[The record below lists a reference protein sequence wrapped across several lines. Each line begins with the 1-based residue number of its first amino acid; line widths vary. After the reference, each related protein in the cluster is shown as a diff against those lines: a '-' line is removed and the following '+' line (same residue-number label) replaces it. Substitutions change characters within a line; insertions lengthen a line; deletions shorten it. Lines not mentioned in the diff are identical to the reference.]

1 MSRLPPLE
9 RAALDEAT
17 AAVFDAIA
25 SGPRGRVSPPYQ
37 ALLRS
42 PALAGR
48 IQSLGAFL
56 RFESAFP
63 DHLREFAI
71 LITARAWECA
81 YEWHAHHPIAV
92 AAGLPEAIA
101 GAVAAGRRPDF
112 ADADADAELVYDFST
127 ELQETR
133 RVSDALYGRA
143 LARFG
148 EEGVVELTTI
158 NGYYAMFAMILNA
171 FEIGPPEGAAH
182 PFDQH
187 QTTS

>member
-9 RAALDEAT
+9 RARLDEAT

-71 LITARAWECA
+71 LITARAWNCA
-81 YEWHAHHPIAV
+81 YEWHAHYPIAI
-92 AAGLPEAIA
+92 AAGLAEAIA
-101 GAVAAGRRPDF
+101 QAVAEGRRPDF
-112 ADADADAELVYDFST
+112 ADAEAELVYDFST

-133 RVSDALYGRA
+133 RVNDALYGRA
-143 LARFG
+143 LARFD
-148 EEGVVELTTI
+148 EAGVVELTAI
-158 NGYYAMFAMILNA
+158 NGYYAMFAMILNT
-171 FEIGPPEGAAH
+171 FEIGLPEGVAD
-182 PFDQH
+182 PFSGPQI
-187 QTTS
+187 TS

>member
-25 SGPRGRVSPPYQ
+25 AGPRGRVSPPYQ
-37 ALLRS
+37 AMLRS
-42 PALAGR
+42 PALAER

-71 LITARAWECA
+71 LITARAWNCA
-81 YEWHAHHPIAV
+81 YEWHAHYPIAI
-92 AAGLPEAIA
+92 AAGLSEAVA
-101 GAVAAGRRPDF
+101 GAVAAGRRPNF
-112 ADADADAELVYDFST
+112 ADADVDAELVYGFSA

-133 RVSDALYGRA
+133 LVNDALYGRA

-148 EEGVVELTTI
+148 EAGVVELTAI
-158 NGYYAMFAMILNA
+158 NGYYAMFAMILNT
-171 FEIGPPEGAAH
+171 FEIGLPEGAAD
-182 PFDQH
+182 PFGGREK
-187 QTTS
+187 TS

>member
-9 RAALDEAT
+9 RARLDEAT

-71 LITARAWECA
+71 LITARTWNCA
-81 YEWHAHHPIAV
+81 YEWHAHYPIAI
-92 AAGLPEAIA
+92 AAGLPDAVA
-101 GAVAAGRRPDF
+101 QAVAAGRRPDF
-112 ADADADAELVYDFST
+112 AEADADTELVYDFST
-127 ELQETR
+127 ELQKTR

-148 EEGVVELTTI
+148 EQAVVELTTI
-158 NGYYAMFAMILNA
+158 NGYYAMFAMILNT
-171 FEIGPPEGAAH
+171 FEIAPPEGVAD
-182 PFDQH
+182 PFSGRE
-187 QTTS
+187 TAN

>member
-1 MSRLPPLE
+1 MSRLPLLD

-63 DHLREFAI
+63 DSLREFAI
-71 LITARAWECA
+71 LITARAWNCA
-81 YEWHAHHPIAV
+81 YEWHAHYPI
-92 AAGLPEAIA
+92 
-101 GAVAAGRRPDF
+101 AVAAGRRPDF
-112 ADADADAELVYDFST
+112 AEADADAELVYDFST

-133 RVSDALYGRA
+133 RVSDAQYGRA

-148 EEGVVELTTI
+148 EHGVVELTTI
-158 NGYYAMFAMILNA
+158 NGYYAMFAMILNT
-171 FEIGPPEGAAH
+171 FEIAPPEGVAD
-182 PFDQH
+182 PFGGRE
-187 QTTS
+187 TAS

>member
-25 SGPRGRVSPPYQ
+25 SGPRGRVSPPYE

-42 PALAGR
+42 PALAER

-71 LITARAWECA
+71 LITARASNCA
-81 YEWHAHHPIAV
+81 YEWHAHYPIAI
-92 AAGLPEAIA
+92 AAGLPEAVA
-101 GAVAAGRRPDF
+101 GALAAGRRPAF
-112 ADADADAELVYDFST
+112 ADTDTELVYDFSA

-133 RVSDALYGRA
+133 RVNDALYGRA

-148 EEGVVELTTI
+148 EDGIVELTAI
-158 NGYYAMFAMILNA
+158 NGYYAMFAMILNT
-171 FEIGPPEGAAH
+171 FEIGLPEGAAD
-182 PFDQH
+182 PFGGRE
-187 QTTS
+187 